1 MWRIGGQVLVG
12 SGVRHYRQV
21 TSKKVTMDRKRE
33 RTMQIRMIYLDFKL
47 KMYKRNEVKRTK
59 HSGRID

>member
-1 MWRIGGQVLVG
+1 MVG

>member
-1 MWRIGGQVLVG
+1 MVG

-33 RTMQIRMIYLDFKL
+33 RTMQIRMIYLDFRL

-59 HSGRID
+59 NSGRID